1 MVNQNQVFVWLDADK
16 TSPYEFYQ
24 FWINQSDDDVIKF
37 LKYFTFLD
45 KDEIN
50 RLEESKNQEP
60 HLREAQK
67 ALAENVTE
75 FIHGKEA
82 LDDAIRIS
90 KALFSGD
97 LKLLSGKELKEG
109 FKDVPQVELSTETS
123 NIIDVLIE
131 TGIATSKRQA
141 REDVNNGAIY
151 INGERQQSVDYE
163 LSNEDK
169 IDDEFTIIRRG
180 KKNISWLTINNK
192 V

>member
-1 MVNQNQVFVWLDADK
+1 MKLIV
-16 TSPYEFYQ
+16 
-24 FWINQSDDDVIKF
+24 
-37 LKYFTFLD
+37 
-45 KDEIN
+45 
-50 RLEESKNQEP
+50 SKN
-60 HLREAQK
+60 LKSRTSFKRSAK

-97 LKLLSGKELKEG
+97 LKSLSGKELKEG

-151 INGERQQSVDYE
+151 INGKD
-163 LSNEDK
+163 
-169 IDDEFTIIRRG
+169 
-180 KKNISWLTINNK
+180 NNQ
-192 V
+192 